1 MMELKRISEE
11 EVGSMLEELS
21 EGEPFKRVAPP
32 PRFDRF
38 YRADAAGETVIERL
52 KKLLVIPSTP
62 RRLAF
67 SGAALAV
74 LLLVFLPLMPL
85 GEGPAVTYREG
96 GVMESTDL
104 PRGRLAEAPGALHWQ
119 VLAGS
124 ASYRVDLLDQDG
136 ALLWQATS
144 ESTTVDLPG
153 DLFAGLPAG
162 SEYRV
167 LVTGLGLDGAE
178 TGTRKSRFIILP

>member
-1 MMELKRISEE
+1 MDQKRISEE
-11 EVGSMLEELS
+11 EVGSMLEELY

-32 PRFDRF
+32 SRFDRF
-38 YRADAAGETVIERL
+38 FSTDAAADSFLDRL
-52 KKLLVIPSTP
+52 KRLLVIPSTP

-74 LLLVFLPLMPL
+74 LLLVLLPMIPWQ

-96 GVMESTDL
+96 GAIEATDL
-104 PRGRLAEAPGALHWQ
+104 PKGRLDAAPGALSWRE
-119 VLAGS
+119 LAGS
-124 ASYRVDLLDQDG
+124 ASYRVELLDQDG
-136 ALLWQATS
+136 KRLWQADSAT
-144 ESTTVDLPG
+144 TTVDLPA

-167 LVTGLGLDGAE
+167 LVTGLGPDGVV
-178 TGTRKSRFIILP
+178 TGTQKSRFIILP